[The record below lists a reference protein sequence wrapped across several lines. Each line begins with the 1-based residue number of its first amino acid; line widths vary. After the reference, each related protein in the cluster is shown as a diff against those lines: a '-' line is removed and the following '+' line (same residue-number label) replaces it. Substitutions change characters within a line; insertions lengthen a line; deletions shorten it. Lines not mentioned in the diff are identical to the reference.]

1 MIFLFKAAK
10 HAFFLETE
18 VSGADGVTI
27 RVGVAEDDFEGAGH
41 KDEAGYLEYGLAS
54 L

>member
-10 HAFFLETE
+10 HAFFFEAE
-18 VSGADGVTI
+18 VSGADRVTV
-27 RVGVAEDDFEGAGH
+27 RVGVTEEDFEGAGY